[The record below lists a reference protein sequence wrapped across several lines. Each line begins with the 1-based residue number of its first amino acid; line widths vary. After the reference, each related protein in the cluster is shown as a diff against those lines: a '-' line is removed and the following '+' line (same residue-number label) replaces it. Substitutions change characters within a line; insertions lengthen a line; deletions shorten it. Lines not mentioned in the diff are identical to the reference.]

1 MAWAVGLA
9 KSISYAGYG
18 SLQFKSHLS
27 HSKDESPEDH
37 EMHEEQNLT
46 EATSMIQNDEGF
58 MNNQVQ
64 NDSLPIVATPTST
77 IIERES
83 INQIPVKSDPKQ
95 NEENPPGGVVKNLK
109 RNLRSEMQT
118 SKSRH
123 YIYAI
128 FLIILSVILW
138 QSSHFL

>member
-1 MAWAVGLA
+1 MSCWSCQEQIVCWN
-9 KSISYAGYG
+9 IHIQPGYG

-128 FLIILSVILW
+128 FLIILSVIL
-138 QSSHFL
+138 